1 MTKGRQ
7 NIGSRIMGTIRGTM
21 LIKHNYHLKGTVV
34 HPDVSYVSVILK
46 PSFIIIVR
54 IEWD

>member
-1 MTKGRQ
+1 M
-7 NIGSRIMGTIRGTM
+7 GSRIMGTIRGTM
-21 LIKHNYHLKGTVV
+21 LIKYNYHLKGTVV